1 MAVAQWGAEWP
12 VSGRYQQD
20 QVTVATSLPNIVPF
34 VETARHLAVA
44 MKSEVADPQD
54 NSSSSSSSSSYRL
67 TVNIGTVLAFAR
79 LIIEP
84 ILF

>member
-54 NSSSSSSSSSYRL
+54 NSSSSSSYRL